1 MKNLLENDLPAYYRV
16 GRRCVC
22 DEIVTLRPEFDLI
35 DNEDNWVVDYRKQFS
50 EKDFTLIKQEYHLK
64 YEKCADYY
72 RVFYDELIA
81 RKMDIFKFVQQY
93 YRCFMGCKSVK
104 EYPIFEF

>member
-1 MKNLLENDLPAYYRV
+1 MLNQKTALSKTRKKDCYTVDAIKQCDAALLAFN
-16 GRRCVC
+16 
-22 DEIVTLRPEFDLI
+22 
-35 DNEDNWVVDYRKQFS
+35 RKQFS

-64 YEKCADYY
+64 FEKCADYY
-72 RVFYDELIA
+72 KVFYDELIA

>member
-1 MKNLLENDLPAYYRV
+1 MLSNPAPRT
-16 GRRCVC
+16 RA
-22 DEIVTLRPEFDLI
+22 LI
-35 DNEDNWVVDYRKQFS
+35 DN
-50 EKDFTLIKQEYHLK
+50 IKLFQEYHLK

-72 RVFYDELIA
+72 KVFYDELIA

>member
-1 MKNLLENDLPAYYRV
+1 MEPFRCIIDHAVLLAFN
-16 GRRCVC
+16 
-22 DEIVTLRPEFDLI
+22 
-35 DNEDNWVVDYRKQFS
+35 RKQFS

-104 EYPIFEF
+104 EYPIFDF